1 MTHSTMMELQNE
13 VTRLRRR
20 IGELEQQQQIRID
33 GAAEPFS
40 SGPVSLRSE
49 HLDQERSRLGAL
61 PCAVFECDLSGR
73 ILFANPAFASLHGT
87 EPDELAGKFYAELI
101 DTEEERVVFYQQLG
115 QLASGSMFS
124 QTHQTVHGHRDGHSI
139 PVQVQWGVQRDASGS
154 VTGLLAVTTERSP
167 SEAERD
173 KAIDLAG
180 QYFKL
185 VREMILVVDADEKV
199 SLINQQGCR
208 LLGGNET
215 DIVGKNWF
223 DHFLAADNREE
234 DRTFF
239 QRLMQQEAVQPVEYY
254 ENDVLTFDGT
264 AKRVAWHFSILQDE
278 SGNNIGTL
286 SVAVD
291 ITERKEERQALR
303 ESRQIFHQ
311 ISENINEML
320 WVSSADFSK
329 VHYLSPIYEEIWGR
343 TCQSAYDDP
352 TLWIEGVHP
361 DDREIVLAD
370 LERKASGDFSNPE
383 FPQFRVIHTDGSLRW
398 VQGSSFPVY
407 NEQNQVTRITGVVED
422 ITQRKLEEKAILE
435 TNEALEER
443 VRQRTAEMVD
453 KSVQLKALFQAL
465 PDLVL
470 VMNHRGDIVN
480 FNSRRKDLFSQSD
493 LSAGRKIWDLLPEG
507 MIDQFAE
514 SVQQVYETRQMKTI
528 DFPLPSHR
536 QNRWYRARV
545 LPYLNEEVLLII
557 ENISEQKVAEIDLKR
572 THEKL
577 SEAQRLA
584 HIGSWEWNV
593 LDDSLWWSDEV
604 FRIFGLKS
612 SIFQPTYPGFLE
624 TIHPDDRAL
633 VERVVAQ
640 TLEYDLPYS
649 IEHRIVRPNGEV
661 RYVHEQGALK
671 RNASGEIVSMHGTV
685 QDITERHDAARK
697 TREYRDILAHAS
709 RLAVMGELTAG
720 ISHELNQP
728 LTAIANYSSAI
739 KLRIEQGHD
748 VRDLVQRIE
757 MLSLRS
763 GSIVRRL
770 KSMAEKR
777 EQELIRFNILASIH
791 STLQLIEYELHQK
804 KIKVQVVSDSR
815 MTIVHA
821 DRVQIEQVLS
831 NLFLNAMDAMAE
843 TPLPRILTITVSP
856 AADAMIQVTVSDTGT
871 GVPDHFVGQLFTPFA
886 SNKQGGLG
894 IGLSLS
900 RSLVEASG
908 GKISYRQKS
917 VTGATFDV
925 LIPTQQLSDQTKRA
939 FRGKILSKEE
949 SGTEIDQLGSQHG

>member
-1 MTHSTMMELQNE
+1 MTHSTMTELQNE

-33 GAAEPFS
+33 GAAETLTA
-40 SGPVSLRSE
+40 GPISLQ
-49 HLDQERSRLGAL
+49 HKDIDQERARLTAL

-73 ILFANPAFASLHGT
+73 ILFANPEFASLHGM
-87 EPDELAGKFYAELI
+87 EPAELVETFYAELI
-101 DTEEERVVFYQQLG
+101 DAEEERVVFYQLLG
-115 QLASGSMFS
+115 QLASGSMAS
-124 QTHQTVHGHRDGHSI
+124 HTHNTVHGHRDGHSI
-139 PVQVQWGVQRDASGS
+139 PVQVQWGVQRDASGG
-154 VTGLLAVTTERSP
+154 VTGLLAVATERSP
-167 SEAERD
+167 SETERD
-173 KAIDLAG
+173 RAIDLAG

-185 VREMILVVDADEKV
+185 VREMILVIDAEQNI
-199 SLINQQGCR
+199 SLINPHGCR
-208 LLGGNET
+208 LLEAEESE
-215 DIVGKNWF
+215 IVGKNWF
-223 DHFLAADNREE
+223 DHFLPESIGEE
-234 DRTFF
+234 IRTLFD
-239 QRLMQQEAVQPVEYY
+239 QLMQGEEKPVEFF
-254 ENDVLTFDGT
+254 ENDIQT
-264 AKRVAWHFSILQDE
+264 ATGRIKRVAWHNSILRDE
-278 SGNNIGTL
+278 SEQIIGTL
-286 SVAVD
+286 SVGID
-291 ITERKEERQALR
+291 ITERLEEQQALR

-311 ISENINEML
+311 ISENIKEML

-329 VHYLSPIYEEIWGR
+329 VYYLSPTYEDIWGR

-352 TLWIEGVHP
+352 SLWVEGIHP
-361 DDREIVLAD
+361 EDRENVLAD
-370 LERKASGDFSNPE
+370 LERKASGDYSHPE

-398 VQGSSFPVY
+398 VQASSFPVY

-422 ITQRKLEEKAILE
+422 ITQRKLAEKAILE

-443 VRQRTAEMVD
+443 VRQRTAELVH
-453 KSVQLKALFQAL
+453 KSTQLKALFQAL

-470 VMNHRGDIVN
+470 VMNHGGDIVN
-480 FNSRRKDLFSQSD
+480 FNSRRRKDLFSQSD
-493 LSAGRKIWDLLPEG
+493 LSSGRKIWDLLPEE
-507 MIDQFAE
+507 MVDQFAE
-514 SVQQVYETRQMKTI
+514 SVQQVYETRQMRTI

-557 ENISEQKVAEIDLKR
+557 ENISEQKVAEIDLKQ
-572 THEKL
+572 THERL

-612 SIFQPTYPGFLE
+612 SSFRPTYPGFLE

-640 TLEYDLPYS
+640 TLEHDLPYS
-649 IEHRIVRPNGEV
+649 IEHRIIRPNGEV
-661 RYVHEQGALK
+661 CYVHEQGALK
-671 RNASGEIVSMHGTV
+671 RNSAGKIVSMHGTV
-685 QDITERHDAARK
+685 QDITDRQEAARK

-739 KLRIEQGHD
+739 KSRIEQGHD
-748 VRDLVQRIE
+748 VSDLVQRIE

-777 EQELIRFNILASIH
+777 EQELIRFNILDSIH

-856 AADAMIQVTVSDTGT
+856 AADSMIQVTVSDTGT

-925 LIPTQQLSDQTKRA
+925 LIPTHQMSDQTKQA
-939 FRGKILSKEE
+939 FRGKILSKEN
-949 SGTEIDQLGSQHG
+949 GK